1 MVFKEHMIKY
11 LELDQQGFEIIR
23 PESSY
28 TVFGD
33 EDDTPFIGY
42 CDPIDLANHLVE
54 EHGFEAMQGFQGLA
68 KYFVK
73 WKEMFDRYADDPNP
87 PTMEQLVAKAPDEET
102 RETLATL
109 CYSSAV
115 EVMRKFF
122 PQQGKYN
129 TILGSLSTSAI
140 DGTHMGPFTKGSALS
155 LAYHFCAGD
164 NYDFK
169 IPKGGIGS
177 LSDALEK
184 VFNKYAVPLGGEIR
198 YRSPIENVI
207 IEEEDGKNAVK
218 GVRLETG
225 EEIRSKTVIST
236 PDPKCTYLRF
246 CDTTK
251 LPADF
256 IRAVEDIE
264 YTNGYIQIHLAIKEL
279 PTFTKQLAFVNGTP
293 QSWLVGYIQSPELLH
308 AAWKQYK
315 KGEVPDDPA
324 VYCYFPSQLDPSL
337 APEGHHTC
345 TMFAHYFPANPP
357 KGELKAMKNLMSQRM
372 LDRIESIAPGFKDS
386 IMKKAV
392 FTKHYFEQTFNA
404 TGGDFTQ
411 GLLHPGQVFG
421 DRPVAGWAAK
431 NTSAYKTPL
440 ENLYMA
446 GGGCHPGP
454 GVTCLP
460 GMYGARAVLEQLNTM
475 DVHATAVD
483 NSRIKEPV

>member
-1 MVFKEHMIKY
+1 
-11 LELDQQGFEIIR
+11 
-23 PESSY
+23 
-28 TVFGD
+28 
-33 EDDTPFIGY
+33 
-42 CDPIDLANHLVE
+42 
-54 EHGFEAMQGFQGLA
+54 
-68 KYFVK
+68 
-73 WKEMFDRYADDPNP
+73 
-87 PTMEQLVAKAPDEET
+87 
-102 RETLATL
+102 
-109 CYSSAV
+109 
-115 EVMRKFF
+115 MRKFF

-357 KGELKAMKNLMSQRM
+357 KGELKAMKNLMSERM